1 MRENLQIQIMRAAK
15 LDATVSSILSQQNEV
30 VACWK
35 RELLQ
40 QLLQARKHFQQSKS
54 ELNKIKLR
62 EALRS
67 LRSPVSSFVK
77 ELKVNTQGGVVA
89 PAEVLLSIVPDDQ
102 PLEVEAF
109 VLNKDIG
116 FIEVGQSIA
125 VKIESFPFTR
135 YGLIDGTVKQVSA
148 DAVEKEGVG
157 LVFPIRAKLS
167 TETLRVGS
175 RTVALAPGMAVTAE
189 IKTGKRRVPDYFL
202 STISKYQAETLR
214 EM

>member
-15 LDATVSSILSQQNEV
+15 LDATVSSILSEQNEV
-30 VACWK
+30 VASWK

-67 LRSPVSSFVK
+67 LRSPVSGFVK
-77 ELKVNTQGGVVA
+77 ELKVNTQSGVVA

-125 VKIESFPFTR
+125 VKIESFSFTR

-167 TETLRVGS
+167 TETIRVGS
-175 RTVALAPGMAVTAE
+175 RTVALAPGVAVTAE